1 MGVDINLQDIGG
13 VERIVRRGVCS
24 VWVSAPWGRGVWY
37 CGTFLKET
45 SHLLRGLFSPK
56 ENTVVTAIRAKK
68 ARKVCH
74 LQKPLRTHNKRAE
87 RRNFLLLL
95 LSLSL
100 LFCALIRGLAGFY
113 GEFSLWS
120 LSGSGWLSHSQRCS
134 RKILAFCHTILKVQF
149 LSKKYFSTVFHDKNP
164 DFNDQKFISSRPWFL
179 DESV

>member
-1 MGVDINLQDIGG
+1 MLFLSAYIISSTPVVVLSSTAAYGPHIKFWGG
-13 VERIVRRGVCS
+13 R
-24 VWVSAPWGRGVWY
+24 P
-37 CGTFLKET
+37 
-45 SHLLRGLFSPK
+45 RGLFSPK
-56 ENTVVTAIRAKK
+56 ENTVVAAIRAKK

-134 RKILAFCHTILKVQF
+134 RKILAFCHTMLKVQF
-149 LSKKYFSTVFHDKNP
+149 LFFDGFSC
-164 DFNDQKFISSRPWFL
+164 QKSRFQRS
-179 DESV
+179 EIH

>member
-1 MGVDINLQDIGG
+1 MGCVQYESKCAMG
-13 VERIVRRGVCS
+13 
-24 VWVSAPWGRGVWY
+24 AWGLMLWN
-37 CGTFLKET
+37 FKET

-113 GEFSLWS
+113 GEFSL
-120 LSGSGWLSHSQRCS
+120 
-134 RKILAFCHTILKVQF
+134 
-149 LSKKYFSTVFHDKNP
+149 
-164 DFNDQKFISSRPWFL
+164 
-179 DESV
+179 

>member
-1 MGVDINLQDIGG
+1 MGCVQYKCAMG
-13 VERIVRRGVCS
+13 
-24 VWVSAPWGRGVWY
+24 AWGLMLWN
-37 CGTFLKET
+37 FKET

-95 LSLSL
+95 SLSL

-113 GEFSLWS
+113 GEFSL
-120 LSGSGWLSHSQRCS
+120 
-134 RKILAFCHTILKVQF
+134 
-149 LSKKYFSTVFHDKNP
+149 
-164 DFNDQKFISSRPWFL
+164 
-179 DESV
+179 

>member
-1 MGVDINLQDIGG
+1 MGWKDREAWG
-13 VERIVRRGVCS
+13 VFSMR
-24 VWVSAPWGRGVWY
+24 VSAPWGRVVWY

-95 LSLSL
+95 SLSL

-134 RKILAFCHTILKVQF
+134 RKILAFCHTMLKVQF
-149 LSKKYFSTVFHDKNP
+149 WSKKYFSTVFHVKNP